1 LEVKVPAREFKP
13 IKEVTTA
20 ELPTGMTVQQASVE
34 LQYMEIEK
42 LREQAREQAE
52 RFEVLNYLDVKAL
65 SRVSGNPWDP
75 SSSVPMAGE
84 LTSLKGT
91 PCSR

>member
-1 LEVKVPAREFKP
+1 LEVKVPAREYKP
-13 IKEVTTA
+13 IQEVTTA
-20 ELPTGMTVQQASVE
+20 ELPTGMTVQQASVD

-52 RFEVLNYLDVKAL
+52 RFEVLKYPDVKAL
-65 SRVSGNPWDP
+65 SRVSGDP
-75 SSSVPMAGE
+75 SSHVFMAGE
-84 LTSLKGT
+84 LTSSKGT